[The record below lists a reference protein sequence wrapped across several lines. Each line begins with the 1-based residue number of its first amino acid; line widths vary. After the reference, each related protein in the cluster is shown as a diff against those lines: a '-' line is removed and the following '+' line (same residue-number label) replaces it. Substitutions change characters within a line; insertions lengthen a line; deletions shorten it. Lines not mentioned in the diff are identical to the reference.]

1 MKIAL
6 DARFLSNRPSGIAEY
21 CENLITHLAELDT
34 HTEYI
39 VLIQPG
45 YSSRLNVPDN
55 FEVVQYDAEPIS
67 LKTVLRLNHFLSRRD
82 VMVFH
87 SLFPLAPLFFKGKLI
102 ITVHD
107 IQPFLNMLSLDN
119 KAGLMHTCSSLFYQ
133 WVYPRILRRAD
144 WLIAVSEA
152 TKNYLVELFPFLR
165 EKVIVIHSG
174 IAEEWFEEI
183 DDVQDRRVT
192 ERLALPERYILYEG
206 TCRPSKNLKN
216 MLRGF
221 YSLSRRRQDFQNI
234 YLLLALHDDGY
245 LKDVK
250 QLIEETHLSEQVRI
264 ITGLRSDELKVLYK
278 KALLLFFV
286 TKYEGFGFPVLQAQ
300 AVGTPVLA
308 STSAA
313 LPEVGRDAALF
324 VDPDNPGE
332 ITNELQ
338 RLLTDQSLHTEL
350 VKRGYENVK
359 KYSWH
364 NTAHR
369 VLEIYKHLT

>member
-1 MKIAL
+1 M
-6 DARFLSNRPSGIAEY
+6 
-21 CENLITHLAELDT
+21 
-34 HTEYI
+34 
-39 VLIQPG
+39 
-45 YSSRLNVPDN
+45 
-55 FEVVQYDAEPIS
+55 
-67 LKTVLRLNHFLSRRD
+67 
-82 VMVFH
+82 
-87 SLFPLAPLFFKGKLI
+87 
-102 ITVHD
+102 
-107 IQPFLNMLSLDN
+107 
-119 KAGLMHTCSSLFYQ
+119 
-133 WVYPRILRRAD
+133 
-144 WLIAVSEA
+144 SEA